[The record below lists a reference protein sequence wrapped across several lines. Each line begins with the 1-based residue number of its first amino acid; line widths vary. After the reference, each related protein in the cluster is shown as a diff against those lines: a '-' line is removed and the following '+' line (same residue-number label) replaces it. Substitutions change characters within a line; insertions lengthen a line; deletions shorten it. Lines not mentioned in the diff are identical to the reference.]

1 MNFIY
6 SFLFIPQVI
15 IFMKNFKDLLIWQR
29 SHQFTL
35 SIYKASA
42 SFPTEEKFGLTSQ
55 LRRSSASIPTNIAE
69 GCGRQ
74 SDAELHRFL
83 TIAMGSA
90 SELEY
95 QLLLAKDLSYLSES
109 SFSLLT
115 IELIEIKKMLNAYIQ
130 KIKRNS

>member
-1 MNFIY
+1 
-6 SFLFIPQVI
+6 
-15 IFMKNFKDLLIWQR
+15 MKNFKDLLIWQR

-35 SIYKASA
+35 TIYKTSA
-42 SFPTEEKFGLTSQ
+42 SFPAEEKFGLTSQ
-55 LRRSSASIPTNIAE
+55 IRRSSASLPTNIAE

-115 IELIEIKKMLNAYIQ
+115 LELIEIKKMLNAYIQ
-130 KIKRNS
+130 KVKRNC